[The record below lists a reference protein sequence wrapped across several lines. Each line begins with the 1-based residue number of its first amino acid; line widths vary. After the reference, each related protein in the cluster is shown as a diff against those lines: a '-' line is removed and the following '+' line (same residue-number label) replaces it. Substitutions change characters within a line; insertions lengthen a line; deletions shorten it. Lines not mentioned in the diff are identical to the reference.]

1 MNLLDK
7 NHSTSNYLLSYYVC
21 LQKGEVL
28 YADGEFELALM
39 FFHRANKIKA
49 AQQTCLDGIRKA
61 TEILQCTIC
70 NKNVHLTVK
79 NDQINSIR
87 NDSKTRHVELLH
99 REPIRRV
106 ASPIDSPLTKYS
118 DRETNRLL
126 IQVAKDRKLLIDLSK
141 DNQSS
146 LGKSQTKESDRSF
159 FHQVS
164 TVCPKRKSKLDKR
177 FQSSN
182 LN

>member
-1 MNLLDK
+1 MDK
-7 NHSTSNYLLSYYVC
+7 NRSTSNYLLSYYVC

-49 AQQTCLDGIRKA
+49 SQQTCLDGIRKA

-70 NKNVHLTVK
+70 NKNVRLTVK
-79 NDQINSIR
+79 NDQMNSIE
-87 NDSKTRHVELLH
+87 NDSKTQHVELFH
-99 REPIRRV
+99 RKPIRRISS
-106 ASPIDSPLTKYS
+106 AIDSPLTKYS

-141 DNQSS
+141 DNQSL
-146 LGKSQTKESDRSF
+146 LGKNQRKNYLIDYF
-159 FHQVS
+159 LHQVS

-177 FQSSN
+177 FR
-182 LN
+182 